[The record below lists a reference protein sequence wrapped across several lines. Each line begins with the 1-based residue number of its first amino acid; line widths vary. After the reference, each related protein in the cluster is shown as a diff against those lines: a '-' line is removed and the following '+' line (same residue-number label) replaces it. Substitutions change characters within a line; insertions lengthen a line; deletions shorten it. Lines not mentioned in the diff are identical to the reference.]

1 MRISGTREPLH
12 KAARRQGRE
21 EKEKEFDDAAAAAAY
36 YKSLAEKLE
45 AENGALRKMVAAAEA
60 RL

>member
-21 EKEKEFDDAAAAAAY
+21 EKEKEFDDAAAAY

-45 AENGALRKMVAAAEA
+45 AENGALREMVAAAEA

>member
-21 EKEKEFDDAAAAAAY
+21 EEEEKFDDDAAAAAY
-36 YKSLAEKLE
+36 YKSQAKKLKAEV
-45 AENGALRKMVAAAEA
+45 GALRERVAAAEA
-60 RL
+60 QL